1 MNKTIDKIINELRNH
16 IKNKY
21 AEFKGLYFYG
31 SRARGEGTIDSDYDI
46 VFSFDRE
53 KINRPLKD
61 DIINIVYDYELEN
74 DILIDVRV
82 YTFQSIQNPSTPF
95 RVNVKSEGI
104 FYGV

>member
-1 MNKTIDKIINELRNH
+1 MNKIIDKIINELRNH
-16 IKNKY
+16 LKMQY
-21 AEFKGLYFYG
+21 PDFKGLYFYG
-31 SRARGEGTIDSDYDI
+31 SQARGNATKDSDYDI
-46 VFSFDRE
+46 VFMFDRN
-53 KINRPLKD
+53 KISRQLRD
-61 DIINIVYDYELEN
+61 DIISIVYDHEIEN